1 MPSSWCVR
9 LPRVSSYEH
18 ITEPKSKRGGAS
30 ALSAANLVRWG
41 ALGLLLGGLSWV
53 LYGLTETVAPKPVVI
68 VAHVAAPVLTLVGLV
83 GLHAL
88 QRERSGTIGQVGF
101 YAVLASNA
109 LFTVWAVSIWALG
122 PAGLFWM
129 YLLGFWVMVVG
140 LVLYG
145 PATVRAGAPPRWY
158 GWLLVVALPASTGLS
173 RLFFSLTVTPM
184 TFFWFVTETFFWFG
198 LFLLVLGYGLWS
210 QRGATVQQPSR
221 VR

>member
-1 MPSSWCVR
+1 M
-9 LPRVSSYEH
+9 
-18 ITEPKSKRGGAS
+18 
-30 ALSAANLVRWG
+30 SAANLIRWH
-41 ALGLLLGGLSWV
+41 ALGLLLVGLSWV

-109 LFTVWAVSIWALG
+109 LFIVWAVSIWALG

-129 YLLGFWVMVVG
+129 NLLGFWAMVVG

-145 PATVRAGAPPRWY
+145 SATVRAGALPRWY
-158 GWLLVVALPASTGLS
+158 G
-173 RLFFSLTVTPM
+173 
-184 TFFWFVTETFFWFG
+184 
-198 LFLLVLGYGLWS
+198 
-210 QRGATVQQPSR
+210 
-221 VR
+221 